1 MSRREA
7 VVLKTISVSL
17 AGLSYVAPAL
27 AGRIATY
34 LWFTPFPL
42 ARSRLPLIPPG
53 ARPITFQSAGL
64 VVNGYETGDG
74 PRTALLVH
82 GWAGSSRHYRRI
94 VTRLAE
100 QGYRCVVIDLPAHG
114 IEAGRSTDLFQLAD
128 AIEIAG
134 NALGKIDL
142 VVAHSLGALATGVAM
157 QRTLRTERL
166 VFIAPAL
173 RPQHA
178 FESFAAAL
186 RLRPAVA
193 RAVTRTMENRFGE
206 DIWDRIPAGML
217 GMRVPGLT
225 LVIHDTDDD
234 IVPIEHA
241 KLLSEHWGAGFVST
255 RGHGHRGV
263 LRSSEAIDHIA
274 TLASARAGVGLGIAQ

>member
-7 VVLKTISVSL
+7 FARKTVSVGL
-17 AGLSYVAPAL
+17 AGLSYVAPGL

-42 ARSRLPLIPPG
+42 ARPRQPRLPSG
-53 ARPITFQSAGL
+53 ARRITFQSAGL
-64 VVNGYETGDG
+64 VVNGYEMGKG

-94 VTRLAE
+94 ATRLTKE
-100 QGYRCVVIDLPAHG
+100 GYRCVVIDLPAHG
-114 IEAGRSTDLFQLAD
+114 IEAGRSSDLFELAD

-134 NALGKIDL
+134 NALGKVDL
-142 VVAHSLGALATGVAM
+142 VVAHSFGATATGVAM
-157 QRTLRTERL
+157 QGSLRADRL

-186 RLRPAVA
+186 RLRPVVA
-193 RAVTRTMENRFGE
+193 RTVARSMENRFGE
-206 DIWDRIPAGML
+206 DIWERIPAGML
-217 GMRVPGLT
+217 GMKVPGRT
-225 LVIHDTDDD
+225 LVIHDIDDD

-241 KLLSEHWGAGFVST
+241 KLLSERWGTGLVST
-255 RGHGHRGV
+255 RGHGHRGM
-263 LRSSEAIDHIA
+263 LRAAEVIDHIA
-274 TLASARAGVGLGIAQ
+274 TLASAEPVSA

>member
-7 VVLKTISVSL
+7 LTQKTVSIGLK
-17 AGLSYVAPAL
+17 GLSYVAPAL

-42 ARSRLPLIPPG
+42 ARSRPPQIPPG
-53 ARPITFQSAGL
+53 AKEITFESVDS
-64 VVNGYETGDG
+64 VVHGYEIGEG

-94 VTRLAE
+94 ATRLAE
-100 QGYRCVVIDLPAHG
+100 DSYRCVVIDLPAHG
-114 IEAGRSTDLFQLAD
+114 IEAGQSRDLFEFAT

-134 NALGKIDL
+134 NALGKIDI
-142 VVAHSLGALATGVAM
+142 VVAHSFGAMATGVAM
-157 QRTLRTERL
+157 QRSLRADRL

-193 RAVTRTMENRFGE
+193 RTVARSMENRFGE
-206 DIWDRIPAGML
+206 DIWDRIPAGIL
-217 GMRVPGLT
+217 GMKVPERT
-225 LVIHDTDDD
+225 LVIHDNEDD
-234 IVPIEHA
+234 IIPIEQA
-241 KLLSEHWGAGFVST
+241 KLLSERWGAGFVST
-255 RGHGHRGV
+255 RGHGHRGM
-263 LRSSEAIDHIA
+263 LRAAEVIDHIA
-274 TLASARAGVGLGIAQ
+274 TLASAESVSAQE

>member
-7 VVLKTISVSL
+7 VVRRTVSVGLKV
-17 AGLSYVAPAL
+17 LSYVAPAL

-42 ARSRLPLIPPG
+42 ARSRSPQIPPG
-53 ARPITFQSAGL
+53 AKEITFESGGS
-64 VVNGYETGDG
+64 VVHGYEIGDG

-94 VTRLAE
+94 ATRLAE
-100 QGYRCVVIDLPAHG
+100 DGYRSVVIDLPAHG
-114 IEAGRSTDLFQLAD
+114 IEAGRSTHAFELAD

-134 NALGKIDL
+134 KALGKIDL

-157 QRTLRTERL
+157 QRSLRTDRL

-178 FESFAAAL
+178 FESFASAL

-193 RAVTRTMENRFGE
+193 RTVARSMENSFGE
-206 DIWDRIPAGML
+206 DIWDRIP
-217 GMRVPGLT
+217 
-225 LVIHDTDDD
+225 
-234 IVPIEHA
+234 
-241 KLLSEHWGAGFVST
+241 KSS
-255 RGHGHRGV
+255 
-263 LRSSEAIDHIA
+263 RSSSLPTSVSLEP
-274 TLASARAGVGLGIAQ
+274 

>member
-1 MSRREA
+1 MSRTEA
-7 VVLKTISVSL
+7 FAQKTISVGL
-17 AGLSYVAPAL
+17 AGLSYVAPGL

-42 ARSRLPLIPPG
+42 ARPRQPRLPSG
-53 ARPITFQSAGL
+53 ARQITFQSAGL
-64 VVNGYETGDG
+64 VVNGYEMGKG
-74 PRTALLVH
+74 PRTALLIH

-94 VTRLAE
+94 ATRLAE
-100 QGYRCVVIDLPAHG
+100 EGYRCVVIDLPAHG
-114 IEAGRSTDLFQLAD
+114 IEAGRSSHLFELAD
-128 AIEIAG
+128 AIEIVG
-134 NALGKIDL
+134 NALGKVDI
-142 VVAHSLGALATGVAM
+142 VVAHSFGATATGVAM
-157 QRTLRTERL
+157 QRSLRADRL

-193 RAVTRTMENRFGE
+193 RTVARSMEDRFGE

-217 GMRVPGLT
+217 GMKVPGRT
-225 LVIHDTDDD
+225 LVIHDIDDD

-241 KLLSEHWGAGFVST
+241 KLLSGRWGAGLVST
-255 RGHGHRGV
+255 RGHGHRGM
-263 LRSSEAIDHIA
+263 LRASEVIDHIA
-274 TLASARAGVGLGIAQ
+274 VLASAEPVSA

>member
-1 MSRREA
+1 MRRT
-7 VVLKTISVSL
+7 VSVGLK
-17 AGLSYVAPAL
+17 GLSYVAPAL

-42 ARSRLPLIPPG
+42 ARSRSPQIPPG
-53 ARPITFQSAGL
+53 AKEITFESFDS
-64 VVNGYETGDG
+64 VVHGYEIGNG

-94 VTRLAE
+94 ATRLAE
-100 QGYRCVVIDLPAHG
+100 DGYRSVVIDLPAHG
-114 IEAGRSTDLFQLAD
+114 IEAGRSTHAFELAD

-134 NALGKIDL
+134 SALGKIDL

-157 QRTLRTERL
+157 QRSLRTDRL

-193 RAVTRTMENRFGE
+193 RTVARSMENRFGD

-217 GMRVPGLT
+217 GMKVPERT
-225 LVIHDTDDD
+225 LVIHDHDDD
-234 IVPIEHA
+234 IIPIEHA
-241 KLLSEHWGAGFVST
+241 KLLSDRWGAGLVST
-255 RGHGHRGV
+255 RGHGHRGM
-263 LRSSEAIDHIA
+263 LRAAEVIDHIA
-274 TLASARAGVGLGIAQ
+274 TLASAEPTSA